1 LDVAYVTETGKYL
14 VQVFSADGELLVTT
28 NDMDYLQLYSPVN
41 RETLAI
47 GPMTCPANAF
57 NNREYYLLGA

>member
-1 LDVAYVTETGKYL
+1 MTETGKYL

-41 RETLAI
+41 RE
-47 GPMTCPANAF
+47 
-57 NNREYYLLGA
+57 